1 MHDVQSSPA
10 VELGVLEPLSGI
22 ESSVR
27 SRCVVQD
34 LRERS
39 PDMIVVVEDFVVVA
53 ARPVVAL
60 DENLVRGSLLTS
72 VSGAA
77 RLCRGQSDTEHGEQS
92 SNPVDGR
99 HQAMPAT

>member
-10 VELGVLEPLSGI
+10 VELGVLEPLGGI

-60 DENLVRGSLLTS
+60 DENLVRKTGLTRVRRPPRWARPMGALLN
-72 VSGAA
+72 VA
-77 RLCRGQSDTEHGEQS
+77 RLIFG
-92 SNPVDGR
+92 
-99 HQAMPAT
+99 